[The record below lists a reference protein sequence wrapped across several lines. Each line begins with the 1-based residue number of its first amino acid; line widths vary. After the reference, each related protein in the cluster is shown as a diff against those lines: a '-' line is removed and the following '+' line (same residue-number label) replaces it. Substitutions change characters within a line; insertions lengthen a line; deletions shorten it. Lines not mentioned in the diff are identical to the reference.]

1 MARAEFVLR
10 SNPAFEPAPPEGV
23 HMRYMLLLYVTE
35 REKSGTDEMLAFH
48 RDVERRGVL
57 LGSDPLYGPDT
68 ATTVRERDGK
78 VLNIDGPFAETSEW
92 LAGYFMLD
100 CRDLDE
106 ALEIAALCPT
116 AKYGSVEVRPLIE
129 LPQSY
134 KDAASEV
141 TTS

>member
-1 MARAEFVLR
+1 
-10 SNPAFEPAPPEGV
+10 
-23 HMRYMLLLYVTE
+23 MRYMLLLYVKDRPETA
-35 REKSGTDEMLAFH
+35 SADMAVFH
-48 RDVERRGVL
+48 REVEKRGVL
-57 LGSDPLYGPDT
+57 LGADPLYGPDT

-129 LPQSY
+129 VPASY
-134 KDAASEV
+134 KEAVSGV
-141 TTS
+141 TAP